1 MPEKDSSWLGEMGR
15 QTYILGSRAGGKAAS
30 FPPRMPSLPSSP
42 PPPPSILLSPVVGL
56 GVFVGVVA
64 GVTVVY
70 AITQHLAAKYAARR
84 VRRVLDAEAA
94 GRASTV
100 IVAGKTRP
108 RTEIKS
114 AAGVLVTARFKLLD
128 AQAKV
133 ATRAYLVSPQQ
144 TLMAV
149 KLIVGPI
156 TTTPIPATHAF
167 LKREARQHAIRP
179 FFARQ
184 QRTHPGPSP
193 LRVVYCAP
201 TPVVTAPAPV
211 VIMSP
216 KRTVTTPA
224 EAEPAPIA
232 TRTLPRMH
240 SSRARLL
247 ARVTSPTDDS
257 DDSGSDYSDDDD
269 VDEPVELAFRYDAAR
284 GVWSTASPPPNVQ
297 SPTPAPVHVQP
308 QVLGE
313 SRRSNLRRV
322 SHVKRPAAKA
332 QVSVDKAK
340 RASVSIQDNKENGVL
355 QAARSS

>member
-133 ATRAYLVSPQQ
+133 ATRAYLVSAPQ
-144 TLMAV
+144 TLTAV
-149 KLIVGPI
+149 QVYLFLPV
-156 TTTPIPATHAF
+156 TTTPIPATRAF
-167 LKREARQHAIRP
+167 FKRESRQHTLRP
-179 FFARQ
+179 FSARQ
-184 QRTHPGPSP
+184 QCPRPGPSP
-193 LRVVYCAP
+193 LRGVYS
-201 TPVVTAPAPV
+201 APASLITASASAPAV
-211 VIMSP
+211 ALSP
-216 KRTVTTPA
+216 TRTLTRPA

-232 TRTLPRMH
+232 IRTLPRMH

-247 ARVTSPTDDS
+247 ARVTTPTDDS
-257 DDSGSDYSDDDD
+257 DDSGSDYSDDD
-269 VDEPVELAFRYDAAR
+269 VDEHVELAFRYDAAR

-313 SRRSNLRRV
+313 SRRSNFRRAIA
-322 SHVKRPAAKA
+322 R
-332 QVSVDKAK
+332 
-340 RASVSIQDNKENGVL
+340 
-355 QAARSS
+355 QAAGRTDLYAEGFCRRWAG